1 MKQNN
6 TATAC
11 VVALILGGA
20 IVAASLARP
29 DTTPCADMAR
39 LSGEI
44 VELSTAIVEALDDRA
59 GADDA
64 DARAVA
70 TAEVE
75 HLTAALDAISP
86 DYDAAQTACLEVSR

>member
-1 MKQNN
+1 VKQNN

-39 LSGEI
+39 LSGE
-44 VELSTAIVEALDDRA
+44 VVALSTAIVEALDDRA
-59 GADDA
+59 ASATAED
-64 DARAVA
+64 RAVA

-86 DYDAAQTACLEVSR
+86 NYDAAQAACLEVSR